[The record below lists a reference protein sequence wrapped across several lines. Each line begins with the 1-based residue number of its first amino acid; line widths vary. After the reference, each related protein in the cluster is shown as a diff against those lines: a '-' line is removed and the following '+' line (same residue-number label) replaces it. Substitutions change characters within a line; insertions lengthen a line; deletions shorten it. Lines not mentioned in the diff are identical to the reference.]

1 MIMNQR
7 FPEDD
12 EHRSEP
18 EIIPPGH
25 TDIREMEGR
34 LRARVPTDAYSFHR
48 VYVSRIGPFGLLPFF
63 LSACVIGAA
72 LLIFML
78 GAFLI
83 LIPLAGFVLAASI
96 FAGLLR
102 GRSHWPR

>member
-1 MIMNQR
+1 MMNQR
-7 FPEDD
+7 FPKDD
-12 EHRSEP
+12 EPRSEP
-18 EIIPPGH
+18 EIIPPGQ

-34 LRARVPTDAYSFHR
+34 LNGRLTTNETGFQR
-48 VYVSRIGPFGLLPFF
+48 VYVSRIGPLGLVPFF
-63 LSACVIGAA
+63 LLAGVIGAI

-83 LIPLAGFVLAASI
+83 LIPVAGFVLAAAL